1 MNHFAVV
8 VALLIVAVQP
18 IRMSGQSV
26 ESLLLNGSLEL
37 NESSCVKAGVD
48 SLQFVPNWGVIRSP
62 DLVCVCDADVNG
74 IWENAPRHPPSGFC
88 YGIISVDKSIEPW
101 WEYKEGIIG
110 RFRSPLI
117 ENRHYCLEFLY
128 SFSKGLAY
136 ITKSIDVRFIESTPV
151 GNYTVF
157 RDFVPALEDFQVN
170 LEYDTTEWRKASFQY
185 QALGGERSLVLG
197 FLMDPNREI
206 ISLNSNGIEAVA
218 ILIDSIAVYDCTEGI
233 EFELPNVFTP
243 NGDGENEVYR
253 SDQFNVERVEWV
265 VLNRWGQVV
274 HTGKAPVLEWDGRD
288 VHSGEDLAEGV
299 YFVRATAYGN
309 DGSTR
314 TEQQTVHLMR

>member
-1 MNHFAVV
+1 
-8 VALLIVAVQP
+8 
-18 IRMSGQSV
+18 
-26 ESLLLNGSLEL
+26 
-37 NESSCVKAGVD
+37 
-48 SLQFVPNWGVIRSP
+48 
-62 DLVCVCDADVNG
+62 
-74 IWENAPRHPPSGFC
+74 
-88 YGIISVDKSIEPW
+88 
-101 WEYKEGIIG
+101 
-110 RFRSPLI
+110 
-117 ENRHYCLEFLY
+117 
-128 SFSKGLAY
+128 
-136 ITKSIDVRFIESTPV
+136 
-151 GNYTVF
+151 
-157 RDFVPALEDFQVN
+157 
-170 LEYDTTEWRKASFQY
+170 
-185 QALGGERSLVLG
+185 
-197 FLMDPNREI
+197 MDPNREI

-288 VHSGEDLAEGV
+288 VHSGEELAEGV